1 MSLQSGFLQVPLKNA
16 IEIYI
21 NEVIPRLT
29 KKNKVIGISVA
40 IFMSLILLIRD
51 RVFKPPRNLRHIP
64 YFGYYSLI
72 KSIASGESLYDRSM
86 RVHVPLVNSSR
97 DGLYVEPGKS
107 GWEVHVCNPEDMRR
121 IFYKHE
127 QFLKDEFGKGCEQ
140 TLLSKFTAG
149 PNIGV
154 LVGEPWKA
162 QRKIVNPAFRR
173 SVPVKLFGKIAQDLF
188 EVMDTKGETV
198 EVSNLMSRCTL
209 EAIGRAGFGFEF
221 NAIKDSKSK
230 WSTMYG
236 SIAKGLSDHKF
247 YIFPVLD
254 QSLLWLFPKR
264 KLLHQYLD
272 EFLSVMDEIIL
283 HKRELIKNSKNEN
296 NDLEE
301 NEKDFLTLMIESEL
315 RDEGVMSNEELKA
328 NLCLFFVAGHD
339 TTASAICVSLYYLA
353 RFPEAQKK
361 AREEAIS
368 ILGDDPKDVL
378 PSVENTKKMN
388 YITQVMK
395 EGLRLNAPIGAAI
408 IPRLA
413 GEDTFLSGTL
423 IPKGT
428 SLIMNMFNI
437 HHSEK
442 YWENPEQFK
451 PERFENDNINTS
463 WLPFGSG
470 ARQCI
475 GMNFSLIEQRVILSM
490 LLRKYTWTIPEDSIH
505 KDRLI
510 TSGFPI
516 IVPHGGLD
524 LRFLKRY

>member
-1 MSLQSGFLQVPLKNA
+1 MSLIQSGFLQVPLKNA
-16 IEIYI
+16 IEIYN

-29 KKNKVIGISVA
+29 KKNKAIGISFA
-40 IFMSLILLIRD
+40 IFMSFVLLMRD

-72 KSIASGESLYDRSM
+72 KSIASGESLYDRGM
-86 RVHVPLVNSSR
+86 RVHVPLVNSSH

-121 IFYKHE
+121 IMYKHE
-127 QFLKDEFGKGCEQ
+127 KFLKDEFGKGCEK

-162 QRKIVNPAFRR
+162 QRKVVNPAFRR
-173 SVPVKLFGKIAQDLF
+173 SVPVKLFGKLTRDLF
-188 EVMDTKGETV
+188 EVIDTMDETV
-198 EVSNLMSRCTL
+198 EVSSLMSRCTL

-230 WSTMYG
+230 WPTMYG

-247 YIFPVLD
+247 YIFPMLD

-264 KLLHQYLD
+264 KLLHQHLD

-283 HKRELIKNSKNEN
+283 NKRELIKNSKNKN

-315 RDEGVMSNEELKA
+315 RGEGAMSNEELKDMTLPPVQFA
-328 NLCLFFVAGHD
+328 FLCIILPG
-339 TTASAICVSLYYLA
+339 
-353 RFPEAQKK
+353 FP
-361 AREEAIS
+361 EEAIS
-368 ILGDDPKDVL
+368 ILGDDPNDVL
-378 PSVENTKKMN
+378 PSVKNTKKMN

-395 EGLRLNAPIGAAI
+395 EGLRLNAPIGAAL
-408 IPRLA
+408 IPRMA
-413 GEDTFLSGTL
+413 GEDIFLSGTL

-428 SLIMNMFNI
+428 PLIMNMFNI
-437 HHSEK
+437 HHSKK
-442 YWENPEQFK
+442 YWEDPEQFK
-451 PERFENDNINTS
+451 PERFETDDVNTS

-516 IVPHGGLD
+516 IVAHGGLD
-524 LRFLKRY
+524 LKFQKRY